1 MITAYRARLR
11 RPALALLLVLS
22 LVTPVLA
29 ATPAQATDDVSLP
42 ALWAST
48 ITGSDLRTVRTI
60 SRNSAYTRYAITYRS
75 GSLRISGVM
84 NVPTGTGP
92 FPVVI
97 LAHGYIDPEIY
108 VTGQGLAREQDYL
121 ARRGF
126 VALHTDYRNHAT
138 SSKDPQN
145 NVRLRLGYTEDV
157 ISAALAVQNSR
168 LAYLDGDRIALL
180 GRSMGGGVTYNALV
194 TRPGLFDAAVV
205 YASVSARAGENF
217 NKWQRNNYDIARE
230 IGQRYGMPEDNRRF
244 WNQVSPITFFDR
256 ITEPVLVHHGT
267 ADSTCPIRWADAAVR
282 KMRAAGVDVT
292 YKTYRGAGHTFYDVW
307 DDSMRTTVT
316 FLNRHLD

>member
-1 MITAYRARLR
+1 M
-11 RPALALLLVLS
+11 ALAVAI
-22 LVTPVLA
+22 PMA
-29 ATPAQATDDVSLP
+29 PAQSATEVSLP
-42 ALWAST
+42 ALWSST
-48 ITGSDLRTVRTI
+48 ITGSDLTTVRTI
-60 SRNSAYTRYAITYRS
+60 SRTSAYTRYGITYRS
-75 GSLRISGVM
+75 GTLRISGVM
-84 NVPTGTGP
+84 NVPTGQGP

-97 LAHGYIDPEIY
+97 LAHGYIDPAIY

-121 ARRGF
+121 ARRGY
-126 VALHTDYRNHAT
+126 VALHVDYRNHAT

-157 ISAALAVQNSR
+157 ISAALAVKRSR
-168 LAYLDGDRIALL
+168 LPYLDGDRVALL
-180 GRSMGGGVTYNALV
+180 GRSMGGGVAYNALV
-194 TRPGLFDAAVV
+194 TRPGLFDAAIV

-217 NKWQRNNYDIARE
+217 NKWQRNDYDIARE

-267 ADSTCPIRWADAAVR
+267 ADATCPIRWADAAVR
-282 KMRAAGVDVT
+282 KMRNAGVDVT

-307 DDSMRTTVT
+307 DDSMRTSVN
-316 FLNRHLD
+316 FLKRHMS

>member
-1 MITAYRARLR
+1 MGGNRQAPWHRTSLHA
-11 RPALALLLVLS
+11 ALAVGLLSSVLVAHP
-22 LVTPVLA
+22 T
-29 ATPAQATDDVSLP
+29 QATQEVSLP
-42 ALWAST
+42 ALWNST
-48 ITGSDLRTVRTI
+48 ITGTDLRVVRTI
-60 SRNSAYTRYAITYRS
+60 SRNSAYTRYGITYRS

-84 NVPTGTGP
+84 NVPKGSGP

-97 LAHGYIDPEIY
+97 LAHGYIDPAIY

-138 SSKDPQN
+138 SSKDPDN
-145 NVRLRLGYTEDV
+145 NIRLRLGYTEDV
-157 ISAALAVQNSR
+157 ISAALAVQSSR
-168 LAYLDGDRIALL
+168 LPALDGNRIALL

-217 NKWQRNNYDIARE
+217 NKWQRNDYDIARE
-230 IGQRYGMPEDNRRF
+230 IGSRYGMPEDNRRF

-282 KMRAAGVDVT
+282 TMRAKGVEVT

-307 DDSMRTTVT
+307 DDSMRTTVA
-316 FLNRHLD
+316 FLRRHIG